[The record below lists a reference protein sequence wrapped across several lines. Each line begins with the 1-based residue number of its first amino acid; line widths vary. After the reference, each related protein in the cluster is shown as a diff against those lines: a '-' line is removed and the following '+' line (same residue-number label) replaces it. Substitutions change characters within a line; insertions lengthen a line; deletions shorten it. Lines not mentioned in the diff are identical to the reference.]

1 MANQDARWAAPSLT
15 RHKPVL
21 LALTAVALGCTFYY
35 IRDQLWP
42 SYQPKKGGLHRS
54 NARRQRP
61 HPQQLQRPE
70 YRRIYDRIL
79 SESRHCRDVPW
90 GSVPVSL
97 DFLTDTAANETIYG
111 HHIYSFSAGFST
123 NFRLQRRLPNID
135 ELLGEPSI
143 QGEAFSVRRE
153 LEESFLMFYFWRHLS
168 PSPISEEQRAVI
180 ISELEGDGFSVESVE
195 KTLEWHHTDSL
206 TAKIETW
213 LQEQDRRVE
222 VRNAQRPMGTESD
235 AAGEALARIRGA
247 QTVLHSESEN
257 QRERDGATDP
267 GPEASKEGQN
277 LLNLL
282 YRIAEE
288 QARKDGY
295 VHRRVTCN
303 SCNVM
308 PIRGIRYSCA
318 NCLDYDLCEQCEAM
332 QIHPKTHLF
341 YKIRIPAPFLG
352 NTRQP
357 EPVWYPGKPT
367 SVIRNLS
374 KDALTRICQET
385 GYQSPEV
392 EALWEQFR
400 CLAATD
406 WPDDPGGYNLA
417 IDRRTF
423 DKCFVPNTSIRPP
436 PPNLLYDRIFSFYDR
451 NKDGLIGF
459 VEFIKAVA
467 SLTRKTPEERSNH
480 IFIGYDINNDGFV
493 DRKDF
498 LRMFSAYYAATK
510 ELTRDIVA
518 RMDEEE
524 VPENGAREVVLGN
537 RPISSAFN
545 GDILRENRGPLDGK
559 VRDNFGDYR
568 VCDDKGTVD
577 EQDYDVAE
585 ADETIGD
592 AAEAAAFGRVRPRN
606 MIGNMDPSFLY
617 TSPWPPEF
625 VIEEDIEK
633 VLPVK
638 ISPEEVTGLGVQM
651 TIRRVAHGR
660 IAKDHQKRQFV
671 RRKAIRERR
680 IRQNFHLESGNSKL
694 QPDVS
699 GTIYV
704 ERGPVSQPDL
714 TLHKKFRRLRGKRFY
729 NDFRGDLAA
738 RIAELQWPVDSP
750 LELADQVLQMLIL
763 GWTCRAIQADFSL
776 YGSALDESSKLVSII
791 CEEFEQTLEES
802 EPDPSAEKPSQS
814 LPSPRRSRS
823 SSKVRFQDAV
833 EADEE
838 HESRSVTSMSSRS
851 IPVNE
856 RWGGFELP
864 EPEKDVGREILY
876 QVTQEAFNELL
887 DTIFRLRE
895 DLALAI
901 QRTKSVREKCRPLI
915 ILTIKDPWAIKRQFD
930 MYQRRWRRELY
941 ATMDPGVG
949 ERPDEAEN
957 YYIFLTRSRLIRHR
971 TRMGLT
977 TGDPFTEEKCPR
989 CAEKGEKKWIMLG
1002 KYCPGHC
1009 GYLSRGRKD
1018 APTKVERCPRCAES
1032 GKEEYIGGERGF
1044 EFCVKCSM
1052 PSTAVIKERAKLWSI
1067 ISHGA
1072 PLPDIRETSN
1082 NAGKEEPR
1090 SENQSVNQGDG
1101 ILQIEAAHAS
1111 ENFREA
1117 FRMPETPS
1125 TGQSP
1130 IQKPLDTLLEEASY
1144 EAIPDLCSSSPLDPT
1159 LPQNR
1164 PTDSSPPRSRPNNR
1178 PENHNQTPLNH
1189 AADSE
1194 DDATNVEDAVTAVE
1208 DDAKDIQDDAAD
1220 SGDGAANNKDD
1231 ASDVED
1237 AAADNEDDA
1246 AEPEYNTEDDVVS
1259 DESNGT
1265 SYRNSITSDSD
1276 SVSEG
1281 NARIV
1286 RDKYGIRLDEHL
1298 EGDPLYSAEP
1308 DRLIWYA
1315 ILDMIEHEDEERG
1328 GPGRLN
1334 FEEFEEIMKGHKGSK
1349 LGFLDSW
1356 IEMANF

>member
-1 MANQDARWAAPSLT
+1 M
-15 RHKPVL
+15 
-21 LALTAVALGCTFYY
+21 
-35 IRDQLWP
+35 
-42 SYQPKKGGLHRS
+42 
-54 NARRQRP
+54 
-61 HPQQLQRPE
+61 
-70 YRRIYDRIL
+70 
-79 SESRHCRDVPW
+79 
-90 GSVPVSL
+90 SL
-97 DFLTDTAANETIYG
+97 DFLTDTAANEAIYG
-111 HHIYSFSAGFST
+111 YHIYSFSAGFGT
-123 NFRLQRRLPNID
+123 EFRLQRSLPNID
-135 ELLGEPSI
+135 ELLVFQED
-143 QGEAFSVRRE
+143 AFSIRRE
-153 LEESFLMFYFWRHLS
+153 LEESFLMFYFWCHLS

-180 ISELEGDGFSVESVE
+180 ISELEGDGFLIENVE
-195 KTLEWHHTDSL
+195 KALEWHQSESL
-206 TAKIETW
+206 NAKVENW
-213 LQEQDRRVE
+213 LREQDRRAE
-222 VRNAQRPMGTESD
+222 VRNAQIGTQRS
-235 AAGEALARIRGA
+235 AANEALAGGIGDAEIVPR
-247 QTVLHSESEN
+247 SESEN
-257 QRERDGATDP
+257 QRERDGATDL
-267 GPEASKEGQN
+267 GPEAGKEGQS

-288 QARKDGY
+288 QARKEGY

-332 QIHPKTHLF
+332 QIHPRTHLF

-357 EPVWYPGKPT
+357 EPVWYPGKPS
-367 SVIRNLS
+367 SVVRNLS
-374 KDALTRICQET
+374 KDALTKICQET
-385 GYQSPEV
+385 GYQSPEI

-406 WPDDPGGYNLA
+406 WPEDPDRYYLA

-436 PPNLLYDRIFSFYDR
+436 PPNLIYDRIFSFYDQ
-451 NKDGLIGF
+451 NNDGLIGF
-459 VEFIKAVA
+459 EEFIKAVA
-467 SLTRKTPEERSNH
+467 SLTRKSPEERSKH
-480 IFIGYDINNDGFV
+480 IFNGYDINNDGFV

-518 RMDEEE
+518 RMDEDE

-545 GDILRENRGPLDGK
+545 GDILRENRGPIDGK

-577 EQDYDVAE
+577 EQDNDIAE

-592 AAEAAAFGRVRPRN
+592 TAEAAEFGGVRPRN
-606 MIGNMDPSFLY
+606 MIGNIDPSFLY
-617 TSPWPPEF
+617 TSPWPPEV

-633 VLPVK
+633 VLNVK
-638 ISPEEVTGLGVQM
+638 IPPEEVTGLEDQIA
-651 TIRRVAHGR
+651 IRRAAHGR
-660 IAKDHQKRQFV
+660 IAKDHQRRQFI

-680 IRQNFHLESGNSKL
+680 IRQNFYLESGTSKL

-699 GTIYV
+699 GIVYV
-704 ERGPVSQPDL
+704 EKGPLSQTDL
-714 TLHKKFRRLRGKRFY
+714 MLHKNFRRLRENGLY
-729 NDFRGDLAA
+729 YDLRGDLAS
-738 RIAELQWPVDSP
+738 RIAQLRWPVDSQP
-750 LELADQVLQMLIL
+750 DFADQVLQMLIL

-776 YGSALDESSKLVSII
+776 YGSGPGESSKLVSLI
-791 CEEFEQTLEES
+791 CEQLEQTLELL
-802 EPDPSAEKPSQS
+802 EPDASAEKPSQS

-823 SSKVRFQDAV
+823 SSKVRFQDDV
-833 EADEE
+833 ETDEE

-887 DTIFRLRE
+887 DPVFRLRE
-895 DLALAI
+895 DLALAV

-930 MYQRRWRRELY
+930 MYQRRWRREPY
-941 ATMDPGVG
+941 ATMDPSGTDG
-949 ERPDEAEN
+949 CDEAEN
-957 YYIFLTRSRLIRHR
+957 YYTFLVRSRLIRHR
-971 TRMGLT
+971 TEMGLT
-977 TGDPFTEEKCPR
+977 TGDGVTQEKCPR
-989 CAEKGEKKWIMLG
+989 CAEKGEKNWIMLG

-1009 GYLSRGRKD
+1009 GYLSIGRKD
-1018 APTKVERCPRCAES
+1018 TPTKVERCPRCAES

-1052 PSTAVIKERAKLWSI
+1052 PSAAVIRERAKLWSI

-1072 PLPDIRETSN
+1072 PLPRNRENLN
-1082 NAGKEEPR
+1082 NAGKEEPS
-1090 SENQSVNQGDG
+1090 SENELVNQGDG
-1101 ILQIEAAHAS
+1101 MLQIEAAHGS

-1117 FRMPETPS
+1117 FQMPETPS
-1125 TGQSP
+1125 TGKSP
-1130 IQKPLDTLLEEASY
+1130 IQNPLDTLIKEAGY
-1144 EAIPDLCSSSPLDPT
+1144 EAIPSLCSSPPLDPT

-1164 PTDSSPPRSRPNNR
+1164 PTDSSPPRSRPDDR
-1178 PENHNQTPLNH
+1178 RENHIHPPLNH
-1189 AADSE
+1189 AADVQ
-1194 DDATNVEDAVTAVE
+1194 DDAT
-1208 DDAKDIQDDAAD
+1208 D
-1220 SGDGAANNKDD
+1220 SKDGAAESEDG
-1231 ASDVED
+1231 ATDVED
-1237 AAADNEDDA
+1237 AATKKEDDDAA
-1246 AEPEYNTEDDVVS
+1246 AEPEYNPIEDGDVAAS
-1259 DESNGT
+1259 DEPDGT
-1265 SYRNSITSDSD
+1265 SDRNSIISYSD

-1281 NARIV
+1281 NARII
-1286 RDKYGIRLDEHL
+1286 RDKYGIRLDKHL
-1298 EGDPLYSAEP
+1298 TGDPRYTAEP

-1334 FEEFEEIMKGHKGSK
+1334 FEEFEEIMKGDKGSK

-1356 IEMANF
+1356 IEMASF

>member
-1 MANQDARWAAPSLT
+1 M
-15 RHKPVL
+15 
-21 LALTAVALGCTFYY
+21 
-35 IRDQLWP
+35 
-42 SYQPKKGGLHRS
+42 
-54 NARRQRP
+54 
-61 HPQQLQRPE
+61 
-70 YRRIYDRIL
+70 
-79 SESRHCRDVPW
+79 
-90 GSVPVSL
+90 SL

-123 NFRLQRRLPNID
+123 EFRLQRHLPNID
-135 ELLGEPSI
+135 ELLVFQED
-143 QGEAFSVRRE
+143 AFSIRRE
-153 LEESFLMFYFWRHLS
+153 LEESFLMFYLWRHLS

-180 ISELEGDGFSVESVE
+180 ISELVGDGFLVENVE
-195 KTLEWHHTDSL
+195 RALEWHHTDSL
-206 TAKIETW
+206 TAQIESW
-213 LQEQDRRVE
+213 LREQDRRVE
-222 VRNAQRPMGTESD
+222 VRNEQVGTQRSAD
-235 AAGEALARIRGA
+235 DEALARGIGDAGIVPR
-247 QTVLHSESEN
+247 SESET
-257 QRERDGATDP
+257 QGERDGATDL
-267 GPEASKEGQN
+267 GPKAGKDSQS

-357 EPVWYPGKPT
+357 EPVWYPGKPST
-367 SVIRNLS
+367 VIRNLS
-374 KDALTRICQET
+374 KDVLTKICQET
-385 GYQSPEV
+385 GYQSSEI

-406 WPDDPGGYNLA
+406 WPEDPGRYNLA

-436 PPNLLYDRIFSFYDR
+436 PPNLIYDRIFSFYDQ
-451 NKDGLIGF
+451 NNDGLIGF
-459 VEFIKAVA
+459 EEFIKAVA
-467 SLTRKTPEERSNH
+467 SLTRKTPEERSKH
-480 IFIGYDINNDGFV
+480 IFNGYDINNDGFV

-545 GDILRENRGPLDGK
+545 GDILRENRGPIEGK

-577 EQDYDVAE
+577 EQDNDVAE

-592 AAEAAAFGRVRPRN
+592 AAEAAEFGRVRPRN
-606 MIGNMDPSFLY
+606 MIGNIDPSFLY
-617 TSPWPPEF
+617 TSPWPPEV

-633 VLPVK
+633 VLNVK
-638 ISPEEVTGLGVQM
+638 IPSEEVTGLEDQM
-651 TIRRVAHGR
+651 AIRRAAHGR
-660 IAKDHQKRQFV
+660 IAKDHQGRQFI

-680 IRQNFHLESGNSKL
+680 IRQNFYLDSGTSRL
-694 QPDVS
+694 QPDGS
-699 GTIYV
+699 GIVYV
-704 ERGPVSQPDL
+704 EKGPLSQADL
-714 TLHKKFRRLRGKRFY
+714 RLHKNFRRLRGKWFY
-729 NDFRGDLAA
+729 DVFREDLAS
-738 RIAELQWPVDSP
+738 RIAQLRWPVDSQ
-750 LELADQVLQMLIL
+750 LVADQVLQMLIL

-776 YGSALDESSKLVSII
+776 YGSGPGESSKLVSLI
-791 CEEFEQTLEES
+791 CELLEQTLEQL
-802 EPDPSAEKPSQS
+802 EPDASSEEPSQS

-823 SSKVRFQDAV
+823 SSKVRFQDDV
-833 EADEE
+833 EGDEE

-856 RWGGFELP
+856 RWGGFEIP

-887 DTIFRLRE
+887 DPVFRLRE
-895 DLALAI
+895 DLALAV

-930 MYQRRWRRELY
+930 MYQRRWRREPF
-941 ATMDPGVG
+941 ATRDPSGT
-949 ERPDEAEN
+949 EEWDEAEN
-957 YYIFLTRSRLIRHR
+957 YYTFLVRSRLIRDR
-971 TRMGLT
+971 PEMGLT
-977 TGDPFTEEKCPR
+977 TGDGVTQEKCPR
-989 CAEKGEKKWIMLG
+989 CAEKGVKNWIMLG
-1002 KYCPGHC
+1002 KYCSGHC
-1009 GYLSRGRKD
+1009 GYPSIGRKD

-1052 PSTAVIKERAKLWSI
+1052 PSAAVIEERAKLWSI

-1072 PLPDIRETSN
+1072 PLPDNRENLN
-1082 NAGKEEPR
+1082 NAGKEEAH
-1090 SENQSVNQGDG
+1090 SENELVNQGDG
-1101 ILQIEAAHAS
+1101 MLQIEAAHAS
-1111 ENFREA
+1111 EHFREA
-1117 FRMPETPS
+1117 FKMLETPS
-1125 TGQSP
+1125 TGKSP
-1130 IQKPLDTLLEEASY
+1130 IQTPLDTLLKEADY
-1144 EAIPDLCSSSPLDPT
+1144 AAISSLCSSPTLDPT

-1164 PTDSSPPRSRPNNR
+1164 PTDSSPPPSPPDDR
-1178 PENHNQTPLNH
+1178 PESHIHPLLND
-1189 AADSE
+1189 AADIQDAAVDSE
-1194 DDATNVEDAVTAVE
+1194 DGATDL
-1208 DDAKDIQDDAAD
+1208 
-1220 SGDGAANNKDD
+1220 
-1231 ASDVED
+1231 ED
-1237 AAADNEDDA
+1237 AATEKEDDVADNDNDA
-1246 AEPEYNTEDDVVS
+1246 VEPEYNTRDDEDDAAS
-1259 DESNGT
+1259 DEPNRT
-1265 SYRNSITSDSD
+1265 SDRNSITSDSD

-1281 NARIV
+1281 NARIIH
-1286 RDKYGIRLDEHL
+1286 DKHGISLDKHL
-1298 EGDPLYSAEP
+1298 TGDLLCSAEP

-1315 ILDMIEHEDEERG
+1315 VLDMIEHEDEERG

-1334 FEEFEEIMKGHKGSK
+1334 FEEFEEIMKGDKGSK

-1356 IEMANF
+1356 IEMASF

>member
-1 MANQDARWAAPSLT
+1 M
-15 RHKPVL
+15 
-21 LALTAVALGCTFYY
+21 
-35 IRDQLWP
+35 
-42 SYQPKKGGLHRS
+42 
-54 NARRQRP
+54 
-61 HPQQLQRPE
+61 
-70 YRRIYDRIL
+70 
-79 SESRHCRDVPW
+79 
-90 GSVPVSL
+90 SL
-97 DFLTDTAANETIYG
+97 DFLTDEAANETVYG
-111 HHIYSFSAGFST
+111 YHVCLFSAGCST

-135 ELLGEPSI
+135 ELLGESSI
-143 QGEAFSVRRE
+143 QVEAFPVRRE

-168 PSPISEEQRAVI
+168 PSPVSEEQRAVI
-180 ISELEGDGFSVESVE
+180 ISELEGDGFSVENVE
-195 KTLEWHHTDSL
+195 KALEWHNTDSL
-206 TAKIETW
+206 TAKIESW
-213 LQEQDRRVE
+213 LREQDRRVE
-222 VRNAQRPMGTESD
+222 VRNAQVGTQRSVAD
-235 AAGEALARIRGA
+235 EALARGIGNTEIVPRP
-247 QTVLHSESEN
+247 ESEN
-257 QRERDGATDP
+257 QWERDGVTDL
-267 GPEASKEGQN
+267 GPEAGKEGQS

-303 SCNVM
+303 SCNIM

-357 EPVWYPGKPT
+357 EPVWYPGS

-374 KDALTRICQET
+374 KDEVTKICQET
-385 GYQSPEV
+385 GYQGPEI

-406 WPDDPGGYNLA
+406 WPEDPGRYKSNLA

-436 PPNLLYDRIFSFYDR
+436 PPNLIYDRIFSFYDQ
-451 NKDGLIGF
+451 NNDGLIGF
-459 VEFIKAVA
+459 EEFIKAVA
-467 SLTRKTPEERSNH
+467 SLTRKNPEERSKH
-480 IFIGYDINNDGFV
+480 IFNGYDINNDGFV

-524 VPENGAREVVLGN
+524 VPDNGAREVVLGN

-545 GDILRENRGPLDGK
+545 GDILRENRGPIDGK

-577 EQDYDVAE
+577 EQDNDVAE

-592 AAEAAAFGRVRPRN
+592 AAEAAEFGRLRPRN
-606 MIGNMDPSFLY
+606 MIGNIDPSFLY
-617 TSPWPPEF
+617 TSPWPPEV
-625 VIEEDIEK
+625 VIREDIEK
-633 VLPVK
+633 VFNAK
-638 ISPEEVTGLGVQM
+638 IPLKDVTGPEDQM
-651 TIRRVAHGR
+651 AVRRAAHGR
-660 IAKDHQKRQFV
+660 IAKDHQRRQFI

-680 IRQNFHLESGNSKL
+680 IRQNFYLESGTSKL

-699 GTIYV
+699 GIVYV
-704 ERGPVSQPDL
+704 ERGPLSQTDL
-714 TLHKKFRRLRGKRFY
+714 MLHKNFRRLKGLAH
-729 NDFRGDLAA
+729 DVFREDLAS
-738 RIAELQWPVDSP
+738 RIAHLRWPVDSR
-750 LELADQVLQMLIL
+750 LVADQVLQMLIL

-776 YGSALDESSKLVSII
+776 YGSGPGESSKLVSII
-791 CEEFEQTLEES
+791 CEQLEQTLEHL
-802 EPDPSAEKPSQS
+802 EPDTSAEEPSQS

-823 SSKVRFQDAV
+823 SSKVRFQDDV

-887 DTIFRLRE
+887 DPVFRLRE

-930 MYQRRWRRELY
+930 MYQRRWRREPY
-941 ATMDPGVG
+941 ATMDPSGTD
-949 ERPDEAEN
+949 ESDEAEN
-957 YYIFLTRSRLIRHR
+957 YYTFLVRSRLIRHR
-971 TRMGLT
+971 TEMGLT
-977 TGDPFTEEKCPR
+977 TGEGVTQEKCPR
-989 CAEKGEKKWIMLG
+989 CAEKGAKNWIMLG

-1009 GYLSRGRKD
+1009 GYLSIGRKD
-1018 APTKVERCPRCAES
+1018 APTKVERCLRCAES

-1052 PSTAVIKERAKLWSI
+1052 PSAAVIKERAKLWSI

-1072 PLPDIRETSN
+1072 PFPEIISPGVPLPDNRENLN
-1082 NAGKEEPR
+1082 NTGKEEPS
-1090 SENQSVNQGDG
+1090 SENELVNQGDG
-1101 ILQIEAAHAS
+1101 MLQIEAAHGS

-1117 FRMPETPS
+1117 FKMPETPS

-1130 IQKPLDTLLEEASY
+1130 IQNPLDTLLEEAGY
-1144 EAIPDLCSSSPLDPT
+1144 EAIPNLCSSPPLDPT

-1164 PTDSSPPRSRPNNR
+1164 PTNSSPPRSPLDDR
-1178 PENHNQTPLNH
+1178 PENHIHPPLN
-1189 AADSE
+1189 
-1194 DDATNVEDAVTAVE
+1194 DATDV
-1208 DDAKDIQDDAAD
+1208 QDDAAD
-1220 SGDGAANNKDD
+1220 SEDGAT
-1231 ASDVED
+1231 DVED
-1237 AAADNEDDA
+1237 AATQKEDDVADDEDDA
-1246 AEPEYNTEDDVVS
+1246 AEPEYNSRDDEDDAAS
-1259 DESNGT
+1259 DEPNGT
-1265 SYRNSITSDSD
+1265 SDRKSIASDSD
-1276 SVSEG
+1276 SVSDG
-1281 NARIV
+1281 NARII
-1286 RDKYGIRLDEHL
+1286 RDKYGIRLEKHWN
-1298 EGDPLYSAEP
+1298 GDPRYNAEP

-1315 ILDMIEHEDEERG
+1315 VLDMIEHEDEERG

-1334 FEEFEEIMKGHKGSK
+1334 FEEFEEIMKGAKGSK

-1356 IEMANF
+1356 IEMASF

>member
-1 MANQDARWAAPSLT
+1 M
-15 RHKPVL
+15 
-21 LALTAVALGCTFYY
+21 
-35 IRDQLWP
+35 
-42 SYQPKKGGLHRS
+42 
-54 NARRQRP
+54 
-61 HPQQLQRPE
+61 
-70 YRRIYDRIL
+70 
-79 SESRHCRDVPW
+79 
-90 GSVPVSL
+90 SL
-97 DFLTDTAANETIYG
+97 DFLTDEAANEPDYG
-111 HHIYSFSAGFST
+111 YHIYSFSAGFST
-123 NFRLQRRLPNID
+123 KFRLQRCLPNID

-143 QGEAFSVRRE
+143 QVEAFSVRRE
-153 LEESFLMFYFWRHLS
+153 LEESFLMFYFWRNLS

-180 ISELEGDGFSVESVE
+180 ISELEGDGFSVEMVE
-195 KTLEWHHTDSL
+195 KVLEWHHTDSL
-206 TAKIETW
+206 TAKIESW
-213 LQEQDRRVE
+213 LREQDRRVE
-222 VRNAQRPMGTESD
+222 VRNAQVGTQRS
-235 AAGEALARIRGA
+235 AADEALPRIGDAEIIPR
-247 QTVLHSESEN
+247 SESEN
-257 QRERDGATDP
+257 QRERDGATDL
-267 GPEASKEGQN
+267 GPEAGKEGQS

-357 EPVWYPGKPT
+357 EPVWYPGKPS

-374 KDALTRICQET
+374 KDVLTKICQET
-385 GYQSPEV
+385 GYQSPEI

-406 WPDDPGGYNLA
+406 WPEDPGRYNLA

-436 PPNLLYDRIFSFYDR
+436 PPNLIYDRIFSFYDQ
-451 NKDGLIGF
+451 NNDGLIGF
-459 VEFIKAVA
+459 EEFIKAVA
-467 SLTRKTPEERSNH
+467 SLTRKNPEERSKH
-480 IFIGYDINNDGFV
+480 IFNGYDINNDGFV

-498 LRMFSAYYAATK
+498 LRVFSAYYAATK

-524 VPENGAREVVLGN
+524 VPENGARDVILGN

-545 GDILRENRGPLDGK
+545 GDILRENRGPIDGK

-577 EQDYDVAE
+577 EQDNDVAE
-585 ADETIGD
+585 ADETIAD
-592 AAEAAAFGRVRPRN
+592 AAEAAEFGRVRPRN
-606 MIGNMDPSFLY
+606 MIGNIDPSFLY
-617 TSPWPPEF
+617 TSPWPPEV

-633 VLPVK
+633 VLNVK
-638 ISPEEVTGLGVQM
+638 IPPEEVTGLEDQM
-651 TIRRVAHGR
+651 AIRRAAHGR
-660 IAKDHQKRQFV
+660 IAKDHQRRQFV

-680 IRQNFHLESGNSKL
+680 IRQNFYLENGTSKL

-699 GTIYV
+699 GIVYV
-704 ERGPVSQPDL
+704 EKGPLSQTDL
-714 TLHKKFRRLRGKRFY
+714 MLHQNFRRLRGKWFY
-729 NDFRGDLAA
+729 DVFRGDLAS
-738 RIAELQWPVDSP
+738 RIAQLRWPVDSQ
-750 LELADQVLQMLIL
+750 LELTDQVLQILIL
-763 GWTCRAIQADFSL
+763 GWTCGAIQADFSL
-776 YGSALDESSKLVSII
+776 YGSGPGESSKLVSLI
-791 CEEFEQTLEES
+791 CEQLEQTLEHF
-802 EPDPSAEKPSQS
+802 EPDACGEKPSQS

-823 SSKVRFQDAV
+823 SSKVRFQDDV

-856 RWGGFELP
+856 RWGGFEMP

-887 DTIFRLRE
+887 DPVFRLRE

-930 MYQRRWRRELY
+930 MYQRRWRREPY
-941 ATMDPGVG
+941 ATMDPSGTD
-949 ERPDEAEN
+949 ECDEAEN
-957 YYIFLTRSRLIRHR
+957 YYTFLVRSRLIRHR
-971 TRMGLT
+971 TKMGLT
-977 TGDPFTEEKCPR
+977 TGDGVTQEKCPR
-989 CAEKGEKKWIMLG
+989 CAEKGEKNWIMLG
-1002 KYCPGHC
+1002 NYCPGHC
-1009 GYLSRGRKD
+1009 GYLSIGRKD

-1032 GKEEYIGGERGF
+1032 GKEEYIGGERGL

-1052 PSTAVIKERAKLWSI
+1052 PSAAVIKERANLWSI

-1072 PLPDIRETSN
+1072 PLPDNRENLS
-1082 NAGKEEPR
+1082 NAGKDEPS
-1090 SENQSVNQGDG
+1090 SENELANQGDG
-1101 ILQIEAAHAS
+1101 MLQIEAAHGS

-1117 FRMPETPS
+1117 FKMPETPS

-1130 IQKPLDTLLEEASY
+1130 IQETPPTGQSPIQKSLDTLLKEACY
-1144 EAIPDLCSSSPLDPT
+1144 EAIPSLCSSSPLDPT

-1164 PTDSSPPRSRPNNR
+1164 PTDSSPPRSRPNDR
-1178 PENHNQTPLNH
+1178 PENHIHPAL
-1189 AADSE
+1189 
-1194 DDATNVEDAVTAVE
+1194 
-1208 DDAKDIQDDAAD
+1208 DDAAD
-1220 SGDGAANNKDD
+1220 
-1231 ASDVED
+1231 VQ
-1237 AAADNEDDA
+1237 DDA
-1246 AEPEYNTEDDVVS
+1246 AEPEHDTIDDEDDAAS
-1259 DESNGT
+1259 DKPNGT
-1265 SYRNSITSDSD
+1265 SDRNSITSDSD

-1281 NARIV
+1281 NARII
-1286 RDKYGIRLDEHL
+1286 RDKYGIRLDKHL
-1298 EGDPLYSAEP
+1298 TGDPLYSAEP

-1315 ILDMIEHEDEERG
+1315 VLDMIEHEDEERG

-1334 FEEFEEIMKGHKGSK
+1334 FEEFEEIMKGEKGSK

-1356 IEMANF
+1356 IEMASF